1 MINKIERDKIKN
13 KNNIMNNKQIYI
25 GLLVFM
31 LGVFAV
37 GAARAQPQQ
46 PSIQRGLLS
55 KLIEIKYT
63 SELYLSSALKQ
74 GLSKDTALANY
85 NTLRWKID
93 GFVYQLSADMI
104 AANSPRKM
112 ILLNAWC
119 LEEGNN
125 ETNENDDLKKNN
137 QRYKINEGYK
147 TSKSPKKKIQVYVNT
162 LNEIETIYEIQ
173 ILSSLYRNDKTIN
186 LTTNVFYLLKDSYTI
201 VNAISDMKTQK
212 TMALIELLDHTRLLS
227 PGELVK
233 QGK

>member
-1 MINKIERDKIKN
+1 MKN
-13 KNNIMNNKQIYI
+13 RNYFMRTKQIYI
-25 GLLVFM
+25 GLVVFM

-37 GAARAQPQQ
+37 GAADAQPQQ
-46 PSIQRGLLS
+46 YQFNQGLVS

-74 GLSKDTALANY
+74 GSNKDSALANY
-85 NTLRWKID
+85 NKLRWKLD

-119 LEEGNN
+119 LEES
-125 ETNENDDLKKNN
+125 NDKA
-137 QRYKINEGYK
+137 
-147 TSKSPKKKIQVYVNT
+147 SKKKIQVYT
-162 LNEIETIYEIQ
+162 QALNEIENFYQNQ
-173 ILSSLYRNDKTIN
+173 ILPSLYKKDKTIN
-186 LTTNVFYLLKDSYTI
+186 LSTNVFYLLKDSYTI
-201 VNAISDMKTQK
+201 VNGISNMKTEK

-233 QGK
+233 QVK

>member
-1 MINKIERDKIKN
+1 
-13 KNNIMNNKQIYI
+13 MNNKQIYI
-25 GLLVFM
+25 GLIVFM

-46 PSIQRGLLS
+46 PSIQKGLLY

-74 GLSKDTALANY
+74 GLNKDSALANY
-85 NTLRWKID
+85 NTLRWKLD
-93 GFVYQLSADMI
+93 GLVFQLSSDMI

-119 LEEGNN
+119 LEERNN
-125 ETNENDDLKKNN
+125 ESND
-137 QRYKINEGYK
+137 INKGNK
-147 TSKSPKKKIQVYVNT
+147 TSKKKIQVYVNA
-162 LNEIETIYEIQ
+162 LIEIENIYRNQ
-173 ILSSLYRNDKTIN
+173 ILSSLFRNNKTIN

-212 TMALIELLDHTRLLS
+212 TMALIELLDHTRLLN
-227 PGELVK
+227 PGEMAK

>member
-1 MINKIERDKIKN
+1 MKN
-13 KNNIMNNKQIYI
+13 EKNLRRTKQIYI
-25 GLLVFM
+25 VLVVFV

-46 PSIQRGLLS
+46 PSIQKGLLS

-74 GLSKDTALANY
+74 GLSKDSALANY
-85 NTLRWKID
+85 NTLRWKLD
-93 GFVYQLSADMI
+93 GLVYQLSADMI

-119 LEEGNN
+119 LQERDNDSNDINKGN
-125 ETNENDDLKKNN
+125 
-137 QRYKINEGYK
+137 K
-147 TSKSPKKKIQVYVNT
+147 TSKSPKKKIQVYVNA
-162 LNEIETIYEIQ
+162 LNEIENIYQNQ
-173 ILSSLYRNDKTIN
+173 ILPSLYRNDKTIN

-201 VNAISDMKTQK
+201 VNAISNMKTEK

-227 PGELVK
+227 PGELAK
-233 QGK
+233 QAK

>member
-1 MINKIERDKIKN
+1 MRVKN
-13 KNNIMNNKQIYI
+13 KKHIMRTKQIYI
-25 GLLVFM
+25 GIVVLM

-46 PSIQRGLLS
+46 PSFNQGLLS

-74 GLSKDTALANY
+74 GSNKDSALANY
-85 NTLRWKID
+85 NTLRWKLD

-119 LEEGNN
+119 LEERVNESNDINKFNN
-125 ETNENDDLKKNN
+125 ASVSSKKKNLV
-137 QRYKINEGYK
+137 Y
-147 TSKSPKKKIQVYVNT
+147 IQA
-162 LNEIETIYEIQ
+162 LSEIENFYQNQ
-173 ILSSLYRNDKTIN
+173 ILPYLYKNNKTIN
-186 LTTNVFYLLKDSYTI
+186 LSTNVFYLLKDSYTI
-201 VNAISDMKTQK
+201 VNGISNMKTEK

>member
-1 MINKIERDKIKN
+1 MRT
-13 KNNIMNNKQIYI
+13 KQIYI
-25 GLLVFM
+25 GLVVFV

-46 PSIQRGLLS
+46 PSIKQGFLS

-74 GLSKDTALANY
+74 GLSKDSALANY
-85 NTLRWKID
+85 NTLRWKLD
-93 GFVYQLSADMI
+93 GLVYQLSADMI
-104 AANSPRKM
+104 AVNSPRKM

-119 LEEGNN
+119 LEERDNAINDINKGNS
-125 ETNENDDLKKNN
+125 TNKN
-137 QRYKINEGYK
+137 
-147 TSKSPKKKIQVYVNT
+147 SKKKIQVYVNA
-162 LNEIETIYEIQ
+162 LNEIENIYQNQ
-173 ILSSLYRNDKTIN
+173 ILPSLYRNDKTIN

-201 VNAISDMKTQK
+201 INGISNIKTEK

>member
-1 MINKIERDKIKN
+1 LKIIFSFYKKVFKKNDNKIERNKMKN
-13 KNNIMNNKQIYI
+13 KKQFMRTKQIYI
-25 GLLVFM
+25 GLVVFI

-46 PSIQRGLLS
+46 PSIRQGLLS

-63 SELYLSSALKQ
+63 SELYLSYALKQ
-74 GLSKDTALANY
+74 GSNKDSALANY
-85 NTLRWKID
+85 NTLRWKLD

-119 LEEGNN
+119 LEQSN
-125 ETNENDDLKKNN
+125 E
-137 QRYKINEGYK
+137 IN
-147 TSKSPKKKIQVYVNT
+147 KKKIQVYVNA
-162 LNEIETIYEIQ
+162 LNEIENIYQSQ
-173 ILSSLYRNDKTIN
+173 ILPSLYRNGKTIN

-201 VNAISDMKTQK
+201 INGISNMKTEK

-227 PGELVK
+227 PGELAK
-233 QGK
+233 QTK

>member
-1 MINKIERDKIKN
+1 
-13 KNNIMNNKQIYI
+13 
-25 GLLVFM
+25 M

-46 PSIQRGLLS
+46 PSYNQGLLS

-74 GLSKDTALANY
+74 GSNKDSALANY
-85 NTLRWKID
+85 NTLRWKLD

-112 ILLNAWC
+112 ILLNTWC
-119 LEEGNN
+119 LEERVN
-125 ETNENDDLKKNN
+125 ESND
-137 QRYKINEGYK
+137 INKVNK
-147 TSKSPKKKIQVYVNT
+147 TSMSSKKKIIVYT
-162 LNEIETIYEIQ
+162 QALTEIENFYQNQ
-173 ILSSLYRNDKTIN
+173 ILPSLYKNGKTIN

-201 VNAISDMKTQK
+201 VNAISNMKTEK
-212 TMALIELLDHTRLLS
+212 TMALIELLDHTRLIS

-233 QGK
+233 QVK

>member
-1 MINKIERDKIKN
+1 MRVKN
-13 KNNIMNNKQIYI
+13 KKHIMRTKQIYI
-25 GLLVFM
+25 GIVVLM

-46 PSIQRGLLS
+46 PSIQQGLLS

-74 GLSKDTALANY
+74 GSNKDSALANY
-85 NTLRWKID
+85 NTLRWKLD

-112 ILLNAWC
+112 ILINAWC
-119 LEEGNN
+119 LEERNN
-125 ETNENDDLKKNN
+125 ERNESGVSDVSGELKKSNKPN
-137 QRYKINEGYK
+137 DINK
-147 TSKSPKKKIQVYVNT
+147 ANKSGKSRKKKIQVYVNA
-162 LNEIETIYEIQ
+162 LNEIENFYQNQ
-173 ILSSLYRNDKTIN
+173 ILPSLYKNNKTIN
-186 LTTNVFYLLKDSYTI
+186 LSTNVFYLLKDSYTI
-201 VNAISDMKTQK
+201 VNGISNMKTEK

-233 QGK
+233 QVK

>member
-1 MINKIERDKIKN
+1 MS
-13 KNNIMNNKQIYI
+13 NNINDKQIYI
-25 GLLVFM
+25 GLVILL
-31 LGVFAV
+31 LGGFAV

-46 PSIQRGLLS
+46 PSIQQGLLS

-74 GLSKDTALANY
+74 GSNKDSVLANY
-85 NTLRWKID
+85 NTLRWKLD

-112 ILLNAWC
+112 ILLNSWC
-119 LEEGNN
+119 LEERDN
-125 ETNENDDLKKNN
+125 ERNESDVSDVSDELKKSNKLN
-137 QRYKINEGYK
+137 DFDNANK
-147 TSKSPKKKIQVYVNT
+147 TSKSSKKKIQVYIQALT
-162 LNEIETIYEIQ
+162 EIENFYQNQ
-173 ILSSLYRNDKTIN
+173 ILPSLYKNNKTIN
-186 LTTNVFYLLKDSYTI
+186 LSTNVFYLLKDSYTI
-201 VNAISDMKTQK
+201 VNAISNMKTEK